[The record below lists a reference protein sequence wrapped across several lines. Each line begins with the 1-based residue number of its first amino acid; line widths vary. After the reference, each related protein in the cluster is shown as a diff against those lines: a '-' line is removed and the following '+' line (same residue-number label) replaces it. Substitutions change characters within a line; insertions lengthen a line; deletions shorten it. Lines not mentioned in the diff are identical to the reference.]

1 MPCRSSV
8 AGRRDWLMGVP
19 LVLVLVLVLAAG
31 LVQMAGIWLAL
42 SDVDG

>member
-1 MPCRSSV
+1 M

-31 LVQMAGIWLAL
+31 LVRMAGIWLAL